1 MVCLLLRRSVL
12 HGHGR
17 ECKHSQAY
25 CSIYRHLKPDVCAH
39 RYIVEWC
46 GMSINRP
53 PGDHSCVT
61 TQLPSTLRLFCSKFY
76 KMCKSRSLQIQRAVM
91 CQQWPSCLPVVGARA
106 SCVRKQPRSPPGQ
119 PISNV
124 HIHQNHA
131 FDKARVL
138 VICSC
143 LAARIGLRVPASAVA
158 KAPTRDPRRRVASWR
173 QVP

>member
-1 MVCLLLRRSVL
+1 MVCLLLRRNVL

-46 GMSINRP
+46 GTSINRP

-91 CQQWPSCLPVVGARA
+91 CQQWPSCLPVVGARGISRA
-106 SCVRKQPRSPPGQ
+106 KAATLSSRATNLKCSYSPKPCVRQSPSS
-119 PISNV
+119 SNL
-124 HIHQNHA
+124 
-131 FDKARVL
+131 L
-138 VICSC
+138 VPCC
-143 LAARIGLRVPASAVA
+143 
-158 KAPTRDPRRRVASWR
+158 TNRVASSCLCGGES
-173 QVP
+173 PNEGPA